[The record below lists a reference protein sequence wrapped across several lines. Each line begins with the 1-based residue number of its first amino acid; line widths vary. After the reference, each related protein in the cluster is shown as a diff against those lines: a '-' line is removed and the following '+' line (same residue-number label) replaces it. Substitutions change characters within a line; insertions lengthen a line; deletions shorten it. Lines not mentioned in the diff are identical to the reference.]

1 MKKITC
7 FLLCILLLL
16 SGCASQGASEQTPAA
31 QPTEQETAQPN
42 TQTDPQSASQEET
55 QQPSYVT
62 DFVPGGKG
70 AGVAVSC
77 MSFNVLAYDTHQIG
91 YAEPAQRAPLVA
103 QFIREQNCDIVGL
116 QEVSEIYGYNWV
128 TNLQTALGDIYESRI
143 LLEEEGCAYSYMEI
157 GAGLMILYRK
167 DRFELLDSGCYE
179 YYEDYNRYY
188 QWVKLKDSK
197 SGRELFVTNT
207 HFSIDPS
214 WSDDVNAGN
223 LIRTSEAQEL
233 SDFWENHVKDTPLF
247 ATGDYNCYEFDD
259 PHVLELQTSIYQ
271 PSSSVATEIEG
282 GSSIDFV
289 YLNTLSMNCTRYV
302 KTEKSY
308 TDANGE
314 SLEMSDHYPVI
325 AYAEYQ

>member
-1 MKKITC
+1 MKKTIVFLLC
-7 FLLCILLLL
+7 FLLLLG
-16 SGCASQGASEQTPAA
+16 GCAPQPPSTDQTAGGSAQNTDLTEPSTTQDAA
-31 QPTEQETAQPN
+31 
-42 TQTDPQSASQEET
+42 
-55 QQPSYVT
+55 QQPSYVN
-62 DFVPGGKG
+62 DFVPGGEG

-77 MSFNVLAYDTHQIG
+77 MSFNVLAYDTHGIG
-91 YAEPAQRAPLVA
+91 YADPAERAPLVA
-103 QFIREQNCDIVGL
+103 RFIREQNCDIVGL
-116 QEVSEIYGYNWV
+116 QEVSEIYGYDWV
-128 TNLQTALGDIYESRI
+128 TTLKTALGDIYESRI
-143 LLEEEGCAYSYMEI
+143 LLEEEDCAYSYMEI

-167 DRFELLDSGCYE
+167 DRFELLDSGCCE